1 MTSLA
6 PWSPMPHQLALSCPQ
21 CAGQACFDFVVA
33 RPIERKADVPFFQ
46 AHPLL
51 EYWKEQDNCGHY
63 HHYAL
68 YFPGLHGD
76 PMQSLGPLP
85 DGYSPSHWQRSAYWY
100 RDHGLDLGSVR
111 CEHCHYA
118 ARHHLNWPGE
128 AYFSVLYKGQMLWAF
143 NRESALA
150 LHDYLGSA
158 QRNPGG
164 YPWRSFLRHI
174 PGPFKSRKARQP
186 LTRSLKRLLTPG

>member
-1 MTSLA
+1 
-6 PWSPMPHQLALSCPQ
+6 MPHQLALSCPQ

-76 PMQSLGPLP
+76 PMQSWVRCPMATAP
-85 DGYSPSHWQRSAYWY
+85 AT
-100 RDHGLDLGSVR
+100 GSVQPTGTAITAWTWGR
-111 CEHCHYA
+111 YA
-118 ARHHLNWPGE
+118 AST
-128 AYFSVLYKGQMLWAF
+128 AT
-143 NRESALA
+143 
-150 LHDYLGSA
+150 
-158 QRNPGG
+158 
-164 YPWRSFLRHI
+164 
-174 PGPFKSRKARQP
+174 
-186 LTRSLKRLLTPG
+186 TRRATI